1 MTRTTNKPLTTCFKS
16 CGLRRRPVCDP
27 GLTALHPA
35 LRRGVFSLLAL
46 TSALSMG
53 TALAAPTAIETDFDD
68 QEILITLP
76 TGAVATDTP
85 PADANKAA
93 DQIQTYLIQART
105 QGDPR
110 YLGYARALLDR
121 WPEQRMTDR
130 LVILNAS
137 LNQSLHQFEPAREQL
152 TDVINQST
160 DREQVIQAHL
170 TLANLELVQGRYA
183 PAREHCEQ
191 LFSAL
196 PGLIAT
202 SCQAQVDARTGSAQ
216 TAYKSLLA
224 RTQRSS
230 TSDTVSLSW
239 AEGTLADIAAQL
251 GRPEAEQHW
260 RRVLTLTPDDLYA
273 RAQLSDWLLEQGDAR
288 AVINLTDGYEQVD
301 SLAVIRA
308 IALKRLEHVDAAPL
322 ADRLEERFNEARW
335 RGNLLHQRDLARY
348 ALDIEGNTDTAL
360 TYARANWQD
369 QREPLDTRLL
379 LRAAKA
385 ASEDSIIAD
394 VRAWL
399 NGHNQQDAR
408 YPEGES

>member
-1 MTRTTNKPLTTCFKS
+1 
-16 CGLRRRPVCDP
+16 
-27 GLTALHPA
+27 
-35 LRRGVFSLLAL
+35 
-46 TSALSMG
+46 MG